1 MRRSGL
7 RQASASAQLLESNMF
22 VQKLADVRQQRATAI
37 DRFSALAA
45 KDDFGVADAA
55 ELGKLETQIKS
66 FTDQISRIERA
77 RTLSAETAQPVEGQT
92 TPAQVK
98 AADPYTKGDGLVL
111 GGVARMLAAAKGND
125 REAARMCERAYGG
138 SHPVTKAFG
147 EDSGPNGGFL
157 IAPDY
162 MNEVIELL
170 RAKAVVRKAKPLTI
184 PMPRG
189 TMTFPGQASAASAS
203 YGVEGAPIPTSE
215 PGVNQIVASAK
226 KLTALVPISND
237 LLRDTQYSTAAD
249 ALVRD
254 DLVKT
259 SALREDLAFLL
270 GDGTQGTPRGYL
282 SFATGYGQNI
292 ITSNPNYTL
301 ETVSQE
307 LGGMLN
313 LLEQSNVPIDT
324 PHWFMSPRTKNY
336 LFNAQNSLGVYV
348 YRDEMRKG
356 VLLDIPFSTTTQIP
370 NTVTVNGTANTSYI
384 FLAEMSETMIFD
396 TLQLELF
403 VSTEGTY
410 TNAAGQTVSAV
421 ASDQTLIRA
430 IQRHDFQMRHDASV
444 AVNQGVTWAP
454 VL

>member
-1 MRRSGL
+1 MH
-7 RQASASAQLLESNMF
+7 
-22 VQKLADVRQQRATAI
+22 VQKLADVRQQKAAAV
-37 DRFSALAA
+37 DRFNALAA
-45 KDDFGVADAA
+45 KDDFGAADAA

-66 FTDQISRIERA
+66 FSDQITRIERA
-77 RTLSAETAQPVEGQT
+77 RALSAETAQPVEGQT
-92 TPAQVK
+92 TPAQAK

-125 REAARMCERAYGG
+125 REAARMCEKAYGG

-147 EDSGPNGGFL
+147 EDSGPSGGFL

-170 RAKAVVRKAKPLTI
+170 RAKAVVRKANPRTI

-189 TMTFPGQASAASAS
+189 TMTLPGQASAASAS
-203 YGVEGAPIPTSE
+203 YGVESAAIPTSQ
-215 PGVNQIVASAK
+215 PGTNQIIASAK
-226 KLTALVPISND
+226 KLTALVPVSND

-254 DLVKT
+254 DLVKVM
-259 SALREDLAFLL
+259 ALREDLAFLL
-270 GDGTQGTPRGYL
+270 GDGTAGSPRGFL
-282 SFATGYGQNI
+282 SFATGYATNI
-292 ITSNPNYTL
+292 ITSNANYTL
-301 ETVSQE
+301 TTVSQE

-336 LFNAQNSLGVYV
+336 LFNVQNSLGVYV
-348 YRDEMRKG
+348 YRDEMLKG
-356 VLLDIPFSTTTQIP
+356 SLMGIPFSISTQIP
-370 NTVTVNGTANTSYI
+370 NTVTVGGTANTSYI
-384 FLAEMSETMIFD
+384 FLAEMSETMILD
-396 TLQLELF
+396 AMQLELM
-403 VSTEGTY
+403 VSMEGTY
-410 TNAAGQTVSAV
+410 TNAGGQTVSAV

-444 AVNQGVTWAP
+444 AVNQGVAWAP
-454 VL
+454 VI